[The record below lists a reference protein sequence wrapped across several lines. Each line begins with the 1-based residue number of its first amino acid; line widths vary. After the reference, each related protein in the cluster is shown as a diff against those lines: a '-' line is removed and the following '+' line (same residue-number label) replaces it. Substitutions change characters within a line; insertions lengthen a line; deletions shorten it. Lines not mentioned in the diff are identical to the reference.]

1 MESSMATILVAEDN
15 RVNLRMLTFT
25 LEREGHQVIPAGDGL
40 EALEQLADNTVDL
53 LLADIE
59 MPRMNGMTLVKRLRA
74 DERYSRL
81 PIVVLTA
88 SMEQA
93 DHQAVIE
100 AGADSVLIKP
110 ASSYELTDMVERILG

>member
-1 MESSMATILVAEDN
+1 
-15 RVNLRMLTFT
+15 
-25 LEREGHQVIPAGDGL
+25 
-40 EALEQLADNTVDL
+40 
-53 LLADIE
+53 
-59 MPRMNGMTLVKRLRA
+59 MNGMTLVKRLRA